1 MSFGYIIGS
10 PSVTNTSKGLISSCL
25 VSSTES
31 MLLPDQV
38 LLFPV
43 HAFGLL
49 TKLFWHYRT
58 DNYRLNLIELNGP
71 VNWLSWF
78 IGHVGELPEQ
88 PHFLCLLKTDIDGQ
102 NDKITRGE
110 LLCILEMQEKFYK
123 VPYLKEHVVFPVRF
137 TAMYKYSRDN
147 TNVPQC

>member
-1 MSFGYIIGS
+1 
-10 PSVTNTSKGLISSCL
+10 
-25 VSSTES
+25 

-49 TKLFWHYRT
+49 TELFWHHRT

-71 VNWLSWF
+71 VNWLSWC